1 MSEVLLSI
9 GNLGADPPTG
19 SRDVFHQYLAN
30 LNAGMGEPCA
40 GQVKLNGLRA
50 RRSIPE
56 VFASEENFGVEPPT
70 GSESGARVV
79 ER

>member
-1 MSEVLLSI
+1 
-9 GNLGADPPTG
+9 
-19 SRDVFHQYLAN
+19 
-30 LNAGMGEPCA
+30 MGEPCA
-40 GQVKLNGLRA
+40 GQVRLNGLSA

>member
-1 MSEVLLSI
+1 MQTHPQAL
-9 GNLGADPPTG
+9 
-19 SRDVFHQYLAN
+19 RKCFHHYLAN

-40 GQVKLNGLRA
+40 GQVRLKGLSA